1 MKESKICEFCAAL
14 FYMIAGVILLINWL
28 SGGEYRYLMNYVSM
42 ALILGTVFLIGRMIL
57 SKVEY
62 IYTVVWSVV
71 VSFTFMMDDGKVDNS
86 NEEK

>member
-1 MKESKICEFCAAL
+1 MKESKICEFRAAL
-14 FYMIAGVILLINWL
+14 FYMIAMAIPFINWL
-28 SGGEYRYLMNYVSM
+28 SGGEYEYLMDYVSTM
-42 ALILGTVFLIGRMIL
+42 LILGTVFLIGKMIL

-71 VSFTFMMDDGKVDNS
+71 VSFIFTMDDGKVDDS

>member
-1 MKESKICEFCAAL
+1 MKESKVCEFCAAL

-28 SGGEYRYLMNYVSM
+28 SGGEYKYLLDYVSM
-42 ALILGTVFLIGRMIL
+42 TLILGTVFLVGKMIL

-62 IYTVVWSVV
+62 IYTVIWAYV
-71 VSFTFMMDDGKVDNS
+71 TFMLMMGNGKADDS

>member
-1 MKESKICEFCAAL
+1 MKESKVCEFCSAL

-28 SGGEYRYLMNYVSM
+28 SGEEYRYLMDYVSTM
-42 ALILGTVFLIGRMIL
+42 LILGTVFLIGRMIL

-62 IYTVVWSVV
+62 IYTVVWGVV
-71 VSFTFMMDDGKVDNS
+71 TFILMMADGKVDDS

>member
-1 MKESKICEFCAAL
+1 MKESKLCEFCTAL
-14 FYMIAGVILLINWL
+14 FYMVAGVILLINWL
-28 SGGEYRYLMNYVSM
+28 SGGEYGYMLDYVSM
-42 ALILGTVFLIGRMIL
+42 ALILGTVFLIGKMIL

-71 VSFTFMMDDGKVDNS
+71 TFILMMADGKVDDS

>member
-1 MKESKICEFCAAL
+1 MKESKVCGFCTAL

-28 SGGEYRYLMNYVSM
+28 SGEEYRYLMDYVSTM
-42 ALILGTVFLIGRMIL
+42 LILGTVFLIGRMIL

-62 IYTVVWSVV
+62 IYTVVWGVV
-71 VSFTFMMDDGKVDNS
+71 TFILMMTDGKVDDS

>member
-1 MKESKICEFCAAL
+1 MKESKVCEFCAAL
-14 FYMIAGVILLINWL
+14 FYMIAVAILLIR
-28 SGGEYRYLMNYVSM
+28 ECRYLMDYVPM

-62 IYTVVWSVV
+62 IYTVVWGVV
-71 VSFTFMMDDGKVDNS
+71 TFILMTADGKVDDS

>member
-1 MKESKICEFCAAL
+1 MKESKICEFFAAL
-14 FYMIAGVILLINWL
+14 FYMIAASILLIR
-28 SGGEYRYLMNYVSM
+28 ECRYLMDYVPM

-62 IYTVVWSVV
+62 IYTVVWGVV
-71 VSFTFMMDDGKVDNS
+71 TFLLMMADGKVDDS

>member
-1 MKESKICEFCAAL
+1 MKESEICELCAAL
-14 FYMIAGVILLINWL
+14 SYIVAVTILLINWMY
-28 SGGEYRYLMNYVSM
+28 GGEYEYLLDYVSM
-42 ALILGTVFLIGRMIL
+42 ALILGTVFLIGKMIL

-71 VSFTFMMDDGKVDNS
+71 TFILMMADGKVDDS

>member
-14 FYMIAGVILLINWL
+14 FYMIAGAILIINWL
-28 SGGEYRYLMNYVSM
+28 YGGEYGYLLDYVSM
-42 ALILGTVFLIGRMIL
+42 TLILGTVFLIGKMIL

-62 IYTVVWSVV
+62 VYTVVWGVV
-71 VSFTFMMDDGKVDNS
+71 TFILMMGSGKADDS

>member
-1 MKESKICEFCAAL
+1 MKESEICELCAAL
-14 FYMIAGVILLINWL
+14 SYIVAVTILLINWMY
-28 SGGEYRYLMNYVSM
+28 GGEYRYLMDYVSTM
-42 ALILGTVFLIGRMIL
+42 LILGTIFLIGKMIL

-71 VSFTFMMDDGKVDNS
+71 TFILMMTDGKVNNS

>member
-1 MKESKICEFCAAL
+1 MKESKVCGFCTAL

-28 SGGEYRYLMNYVSM
+28 SGEEYRYLMDYVSTM
-42 ALILGTVFLIGRMIL
+42 LILGTVFLIGRMIL

-62 IYTVVWSVV
+62 IYTVVWGVV
-71 VSFTFMMDDGKVDNS
+71 TFILMMADGKVDDS

>member
-1 MKESKICEFCAAL
+1 MKESKVCEFCAAI

-28 SGGEYRYLMNYVSM
+28 SGEEYRYLMDYVSTM
-42 ALILGTVFLIGRMIL
+42 LILGTVFLIGRMIL

-62 IYTVVWSVV
+62 IYTVVWGVV
-71 VSFTFMMDDGKVDNS
+71 TFILMMTDGKVDDS

>member
-1 MKESKICEFCAAL
+1 MKESKVCEFCAAL
-14 FYMIAGVILLINWL
+14 FYMIAVTILLINWMY
-28 SGGEYRYLMNYVSM
+28 GGEYGYLMDYVST
-42 ALILGTVFLIGRMIL
+42 ALILGTIFLIGKMIL

-71 VSFTFMMDDGKVDNS
+71 VSFIFTMDDGKVDNS

>member
-1 MKESKICEFCAAL
+1 MKESKVCEFCAVL
-14 FYMIAGVILLINWL
+14 FYMIAGAILIINWL
-28 SGGEYRYLMNYVSM
+28 SGEEYRYLMDYVSTM
-42 ALILGTVFLIGRMIL
+42 LILGTVFLIGKMIL

-71 VSFTFMMDDGKVDNS
+71 VSFIFTMDDGKVDDS

>member
-1 MKESKICEFCAAL
+1 MKESKVCEFCAAL

-28 SGGEYRYLMNYVSM
+28 SGEEYRYLMDYVSTM
-42 ALILGTVFLIGRMIL
+42 LILGTVFLVGKMIL

-62 IYTVVWSVV
+62 IWSVV
-71 VSFTFMMDDGKVDNS
+71 VSFIFTMDDGKVDDS

>member
-14 FYMIAGVILLINWL
+14 FYMIAGAILIINWL
-28 SGGEYRYLMNYVSM
+28 SGVEYRYLMDYVSM
-42 ALILGTVFLIGRMIL
+42 ALILGTVFLIGKMIL

-62 IYTVVWSVV
+62 IYNVIWAYV
-71 VSFTFMMDDGKVDNS
+71 TFMLMMGNGKVDNS